1 MQQRLIISALG
12 DDHPGIVNEISGE
25 VSKLKCNIE
34 ETQVNVFS
42 GEFSI
47 LLDVSGK
54 NDAIEKLI
62 LSLPELEK
70 KLNLSITFK
79 KGGTRQRIGNV
90 MPYKVKITSMD
101 DMGLVDGGKSSLIHD
116 ISDFF
121 ANKSIN
127 IENMRT
133 STYPAPHTST
143 TLFSA
148 DLIISL
154 PKSILISQLREEL
167 VEYCD
172 KLNIDVSI
180 EPRLEAR

>member
-1 MQQRLIISALG
+1 MQKRLIISALG
-12 DDHPGIVNEISGE
+12 DDHPGIINEISGE

-90 MPYKVKITSMD
+90 MPYKVKITSID
-101 DMGLVDGGKSSLIHD
+101 DIGLVHD
-116 ISDFF
+116 VSDFF

>member
-12 DDHPGIVNEISGE
+12 DDHPGIVNKISGE

-90 MPYKVKITSMD
+90 MPYKVKITSID
-101 DMGLVDGGKSSLIHD
+101 DIGLVHD
-116 ISDFF
+116 VSDFF

>member
-90 MPYKVKITSMD
+90 MPYKVKITSID
-101 DMGLVDGGKSSLIHD
+101 DIGLVHD
-116 ISDFF
+116 VSDFF

-133 STYPAPHTST
+133 STYPTPHTST

-172 KLNIDVSI
+172 KLNIDVNI

>member
-1 MQQRLIISALG
+1 MQKRLIISALG
-12 DDHPGIVNEISGE
+12 DDHPGIINEISGE

-70 KLNLSITFK
+70 KLNLSITFR

-90 MPYKVKITSMD
+90 MPYKVKITSID
-101 DMGLVDGGKSSLIHD
+101 DIGLVHD
-116 ISDFF
+116 VSDFF
-121 ANKSIN
+121 ANKNIN

>member
-62 LSLPELEK
+62 LGLPELEK

-90 MPYKVKITSMD
+90 MPYKVKITSID
-101 DMGLVDGGKSSLIHD
+101 DIGLVHD
-116 ISDFF
+116 VSDFF

-167 VEYCD
+167 VQYCD

>member
-90 MPYKVKITSMD
+90 MPYKVKITSID
-101 DMGLVDGGKSSLIHD
+101 DIGLVHD
-116 ISDFF
+116 VSDFF